1 MGEWEQGL
9 KVAREQGFIDE
20 ATQERLLKMSFE
32 RGRDGKHDGT
42 GADAGENSKFPM
54 RIALIVLGAILLVSA
69 GFAIFVRV
77 LGDDP
82 SEAFV
87 AGVLALVAVVSEVIA
102 RLVARAKPLK
112 FLAGIIGSFAGVPL
126 GVAAAISL
134 PGEPN
139 AGVGTLGAL
148 VAAVWSWVW
157 FRRSQSGVAV
167 AAVIIELAV
176 VVTFFGESQ
185 NLNTETT
192 GLVLCA
198 LGVLAAVASIIGR
211 LKPSLPPLVASLI
224 VVGWGCIAQNT
235 YGGDV
240 IAIIGIAISAAL
252 FLFAYRRSEALMSA
266 ATAVSTGVW
275 AVVLTSALTDGSLAP
290 LIVAA
295 VLGAVMV
302 IWGAKLARK

>member
-9 KVAREQGFIDE
+9 KAAQAQGVIDE
-20 ATQERLLKMSFE
+20 ATHDRLSNLQFE
-32 RGRDGKHDGT
+32 REVS
-42 GADAGENSKFPM
+42 GAKFPM
-54 RIALIVLGAILLVSA
+54 RIALILLGAILLVSA

-82 SEAFV
+82 SEIFV
-87 AGVLALVAVVSEVIA
+87 AGLLALVAVVGETVA
-102 RLVARAKPLK
+102 RLVERAKPLK
-112 FLAGIIGSFAGVPL
+112 FLAGVIGSFAGVPL
-126 GVAAAISL
+126 GFALAVLL

-139 AGVGTLGAL
+139 AGVGGVGAL
-148 VAAVWSWVW
+148 IAAVWSFYW
-157 FRRSQSGVAV
+157 FRRTKSGVAV
-167 AAVIIELAV
+167 AAVVIELAV
-176 VVTFFGESQ
+176 AIVFIGKSQ

-192 GLVLCA
+192 GVVLCV
-198 LGVLAAVASIIGR
+198 LGVLAAVASIVGR

-240 IAIIGIAISAAL
+240 IAVIGIAISAAL

-275 AVVLTSALTDGSLAP
+275 AVVLTGALTDGSLAP

-295 VLGAVMV
+295 VLGAAMV
-302 IWGAKLARK
+302 IWGARFARK

>member
-1 MGEWEQGL
+1 MGEWQQGL
-9 KVAREQGFIDE
+9 EAAREQGIIDE
-20 ATQERLLKMSFE
+20 AMQERLLKLQFE
-32 RGRDGKHDGT
+32 HEST
-42 GADAGENSKFPM
+42 TSKFPM

-82 SEAFV
+82 SELV
-87 AGVLALVAVVSEVIA
+87 IAGVLALVALVAEIVA

-112 FLAGIIGSFAGVPL
+112 FLAGIIGSFAGLPL
-126 GVAAAISL
+126 GFAVAVLL

-139 AGVGTLGAL
+139 SGVGAVGAL
-148 VAAVWSWVW
+148 VAAAWSWLW
-157 FRRSQSGVAV
+157 FRRTKSGVAV
-167 AAVIIELAV
+167 AMVVIELAAAIV
-176 VVTFFGESQ
+176 FIGESQ

-192 GLVLCA
+192 GVVLCV
-198 LGVLAAVASIIGR
+198 LGVIAAVASIIGR

-224 VVGWGCIAQNT
+224 VVGWGCIAQNS

-240 IAIIGIAISAAL
+240 IAVIGIAISAAL

-266 ATAVSTGVW
+266 ATAVSTGIW

-290 LIVAA
+290 LIVSA
-295 VLGAVMV
+295 VLGAAMV
-302 IWGAKLARK
+302 AWGTKLTRK

>member
-1 MGEWEQGL
+1 MGEWQQGL
-9 KVAREQGFIDE
+9 EVAREQGIIDE
-20 ATQERLLKMSFE
+20 AMHERLLKLQFE
-32 RGRDGKHDGT
+32 HEPT
-42 GADAGENSKFPM
+42 TSKFPM

-82 SEAFV
+82 SELFI
-87 AGVLALVAVVSEVIA
+87 AGVLALVALVAEIVA

-112 FLAGIIGSFAGVPL
+112 FLAGIIGSFAGLPL
-126 GVAAAISL
+126 GFAVAVLL

-139 AGVGTLGAL
+139 AGVGAVGAL
-148 VAAVWSWVW
+148 VAAAWSWLW
-157 FRRSQSGVAV
+157 FRRTKSGVAV
-167 AAVIIELAV
+167 AMVVIELAAAIV
-176 VVTFFGESQ
+176 FIGESQ

-192 GLVLCA
+192 GVVLCV
-198 LGVLAAVASIIGR
+198 LGVIAAIASIIGR

-224 VVGWGCIAQNT
+224 VVGWGCIAQNS

-240 IAIIGIAISAAL
+240 IAVIGIAISAAL

-266 ATAVSTGVW
+266 ATAVSTGIW

-290 LIVAA
+290 LIVSA
-295 VLGAVMV
+295 VLGAAMV
-302 IWGAKLARK
+302 AWGTKLTRK

>member
-1 MGEWEQGL
+1 MGEWQQGL
-9 KVAREQGFIDE
+9 EAAREQGIIDE
-20 ATQERLLKMSFE
+20 AMHERLSKLQFE
-32 RGRDGKHDGT
+32 HEST
-42 GADAGENSKFPM
+42 TSKFPM

-82 SEAFV
+82 SELV
-87 AGVLALVAVVSEVIA
+87 IAGVLALVALVAEIVA

-112 FLAGIIGSFAGVPL
+112 FLAGIIGSFAGLPL
-126 GVAAAISL
+126 GFAVAVLL

-139 AGVGTLGAL
+139 AGVGAVGAL
-148 VAAVWSWVW
+148 VAAAWSWLW
-157 FRRSQSGVAV
+157 FRRTKSGVAV
-167 AAVIIELAV
+167 AMVVIELAAAIV
-176 VVTFFGESQ
+176 FIGESQ

-192 GLVLCA
+192 GVVLCV
-198 LGVLAAVASIIGR
+198 LGVIAAIASIVGR

-224 VVGWGCIAQNT
+224 VVGWGCIAQNS

-240 IAIIGIAISAAL
+240 IAVIGIAISAAL

-266 ATAVSTGVW
+266 ATAVSTGIW

-290 LIVAA
+290 LIVSA
-295 VLGAVMV
+295 VLGAAMV
-302 IWGAKLARK
+302 AWGTKLTRK